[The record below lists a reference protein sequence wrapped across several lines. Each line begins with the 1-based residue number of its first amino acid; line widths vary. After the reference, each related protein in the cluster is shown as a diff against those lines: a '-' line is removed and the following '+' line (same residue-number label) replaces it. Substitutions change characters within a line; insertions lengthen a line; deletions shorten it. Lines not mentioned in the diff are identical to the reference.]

1 MDISKKRR
9 RKEMRRKRIRR
20 VVGERGRRRMA
31 FNRRQR
37 LLQIEEKE
45 IKNAI

>member
-9 RKEMRRKRIRR
+9 KKEMRRKRIRR

>member
-9 RKEMRRKRIRR
+9 KKEMRRKRIRR

-37 LLQIEEKE
+37 LLQIEENE
-45 IKNAI
+45 MKNVI